1 MENNNSTVSYPEA
14 YKIYTG
20 RSFSIGVMWLSIASV
35 LFFSAIMLLMMFL
48 MYVDNDSDTVPEP
61 LFGITIASIYG
72 TMLVLT
78 RMMASYDKNIPG
90 GKFFRTVKG
99 GFDTYAKAQK
109 AFIVEGAISLILF
122 CMFLAILDAI
132 GIIEIGNG
140 IGSCIALVIT
150 IFLARAI
157 ASFSRM
163 IKNSITR
170 MIMIMFVFFV
180 VDLLGVLQ
188 IEAFGGKIG
197 LLHVVLAVVTIVLT
211 IISEKAVLHN
221 YRKKYWDN

>member
-1 MENNNSTVSYPEA
+1 
-14 YKIYTG
+14 
-20 RSFSIGVMWLSIASV
+20 
-35 LFFSAIMLLMMFL
+35 MMFL